1 MLTVEIYISPE
12 NEVLATTE
20 VRPLFQ
26 SGIRRYPLQQG
37 KWYKLAKECDIPPA
51 PNSDDFIWV
60 CQYEDDELFKAIPHK
75 PEHFLTIQQ
84 WRENRLKDILVD

>member
-26 SGIRRYPLQQG
+26 SGIRRYPLEQG
-37 KWYKLAKECDIPPA
+37 KWYKLAKEVDIPLA
-51 PNSDDFIWV
+51 PNSGDFIWV
-60 CQYEDDELFKAIPHK
+60 CQYEDDEKAIPHK
-75 PEHFLTIQQ
+75 PEHFLSIQQ
-84 WRENRLKDILVD
+84 WREWQLKNILQ